1 MEKISIIIPVYNVED
16 FVKRCIESI
25 LNQTYQN
32 FELILINDG
41 STDNSLNIINEY
53 KNNKKVKIYT
63 QKNHGAAYTRNFG
76 LKKSTGRYVTFIDS
90 DDYVENDYLYNYVS
104 AFQKDTDIVL
114 GGYTKIDSKGEKS
127 FSPKL
132 CEWDVF
138 RFSATCGK
146 MYLREFLIK
155 NNIEYGNTE
164 FLEDVIFNLSCLF
177 NKANYTYIDYTGY
190 NYVYNSNSISNN
202 HGRKKEQII
211 NIFSTIR
218 YIDNLASKLQYKNE
232 KYLINYYF
240 NTYLFMVFMCCR
252 KAEYSFL
259 KDNVNE
265 FMEWI
270 TITYPNW
277 KKEINK
283 IKEVDTI
290 NKIVIAFWK
299 GAYNIKLSNLLLL
312 LYSKL

>member
-90 DDYVENDYLYNYVS
+90 DDYVENDYLYNYIS

-114 GGYTKIDSKGEKS
+114 GGYTKIDSKGENS

-218 YIDNLASKLQYKNE
+218 YIDNLASKLQYKNA

>member
-90 DDYVENDYLYNYVS
+90 DDYVENDYLYKYVS

-218 YIDNLASKLQYKNE
+218 YIDNLASKLQYKNA